1 MNLKQLQNLNTTF
14 QQNALKLSEMI
25 PSSGLNNAL
34 SELIRFGK
42 KVDDSFLKLISK
54 VGEPS
59 FYNVL
64 DKIEEQL
71 DEMIFIFDQIDEAN
85 DKHNVPAIAEFLKEG
100 YSLVNV
106 YEQCNNSIIEQKL
119 TKEDFTKE

>member
-54 VGEPS
+54 VGEPT

-64 DKIEEQL
+64 DKLEEQL